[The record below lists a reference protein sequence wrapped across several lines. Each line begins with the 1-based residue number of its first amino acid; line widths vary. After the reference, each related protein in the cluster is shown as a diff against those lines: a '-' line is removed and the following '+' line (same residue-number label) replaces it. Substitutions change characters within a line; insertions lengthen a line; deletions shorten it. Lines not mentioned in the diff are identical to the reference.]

1 MSNTQQFDFIR
12 LATPLVTIIIIIL
25 AGFIIEK
32 VVLGWFHKLLK
43 RKSWR
48 GGDLILGV
56 LRGKT
61 VLWFVLWGFSIA
73 IPKTP
78 LTPGL
83 LLLLQQI
90 LLAVFLLSITAALA
104 NIATGFVDIYGHR
117 SLIPQVSLF
126 GNIIRIVIYVLGILI
141 LLQSIGIEI
150 TPILAA
156 LGVGG
161 LAVSLALQDSLSN
174 LFSGIQ
180 ILVAKQI
187 RPGNYIKLATG
198 QEGYIVDINW
208 RNTQIRQLA
217 NNMVIVPNAA
227 LNSAILI
234 NYHDPDKQLA
244 ISVELSV
251 NYDCDLEILEQI
263 TTEVAREVEQT
274 VAGGVADFEPVLQYT
289 AFGEAQIK
297 FTVTLRAEEFS
308 DQFLLKH
315 EFIKRLHK
323 RYQQEGIAIPLPLRN
338 GLAKD
343 SLEKV

>member
-90 LLAVFLLSITAALA
+90 LLAVFLLSVTAALA

-141 LLQSIGIEI
+141 LLQSIGIESRRS
-150 TPILAA
+150 LRRWA
-156 LGVGG
+156 LGVWP
-161 LAVSLALQDSLSN
+161 SLWLSRIHFLTFFQGFKSSLPNKFGPETISN
-174 LFSGIQ
+174 
-180 ILVAKQI
+180 
-187 RPGNYIKLATG
+187 
-198 QEGYIVDINW
+198 
-208 RNTQIRQLA
+208 
-217 NNMVIVPNAA
+217 
-227 LNSAILI
+227 
-234 NYHDPDKQLA
+234 
-244 ISVELSV
+244 
-251 NYDCDLEILEQI
+251 
-263 TTEVAREVEQT
+263 
-274 VAGGVADFEPVLQYT
+274 
-289 AFGEAQIK
+289 
-297 FTVTLRAEEFS
+297 
-308 DQFLLKH
+308 
-315 EFIKRLHK
+315 
-323 RYQQEGIAIPLPLRN
+323 
-338 GLAKD
+338 
-343 SLEKV
+343 

>member
-1 MSNTQQFDFIR
+1 
-12 LATPLVTIIIIIL
+12 
-25 AGFIIEK
+25 
-32 VVLGWFHKLLK
+32 
-43 RKSWR
+43 
-48 GGDLILGV
+48 
-56 LRGKT
+56 
-61 VLWFVLWGFSIA
+61 
-73 IPKTP
+73 
-78 LTPGL
+78 
-83 LLLLQQI
+83 
-90 LLAVFLLSITAALA
+90 
-104 NIATGFVDIYGHR
+104 
-117 SLIPQVSLF
+117 
-126 GNIIRIVIYVLGILI
+126 
-141 LLQSIGIEI
+141 
-150 TPILAA
+150 
-156 LGVGG
+156 
-161 LAVSLALQDSLSN
+161 
-174 LFSGIQ
+174 
-180 ILVAKQI
+180 
-187 RPGNYIKLATG
+187 
-198 QEGYIVDINW
+198 
-208 RNTQIRQLA
+208 
-217 NNMVIVPNAA
+217 MVIVPNAA

-274 VAGGVADFEPVLQYT
+274 VAGGVADFEPVIQYT